1 MHHEWFQC
9 FQLNYPKRPH
19 GKESTTKYVFP
30 FFFWLNREFDLF
42 SKFGKIRHIRLYLT
56 KFDTNT
62 TPTIFIRRSQR
73 KKIQIVTRKRTSG
86 RESSRIGAINKAI
99 KQLCCTVQNRIDFG
113 MFRHCRRQDTLEN
126 TDKSRNVFVF
136 FSPNLL
142 VLDWIGLDWILMFRN
157 TSKNSFHWILSSFF
171 QLNPILFIRYKK
183 QISFLICFCFCSYDL
198 SLWKTKK
205 TVSGHKQLV

>member
-1 MHHEWFQC
+1 MARKALPNMC
-9 FQLNYPKRPH
+9 FH
-19 GKESTTKYVFP
+19 

-136 FSPNLL
+136 FFPQICLY
-142 VLDWIGLDWILMFRN
+142 WIGLDWIGFSCFEIHEKTHSIEYYRLFSN
-157 TSKNSFHWILSSFF
+157 SIPFFLFDIKNKF
-171 QLNPILFIRYKK
+171 LF
-183 QISFLICFCFCSYDL
+183 
-198 SLWKTKK
+198 
-205 TVSGHKQLV
+205 